1 MSGYR
6 FSFNVKDDH
15 MAKSLGLALP
25 ISTRHSVE
33 ICKEVRGKK
42 LEKAKSFLEAVIAM
56 KTPVR
61 FRRYNKDVGHKP
73 KVGPGRYPIKACTH
87 ILDMIKS
94 AESNALYKGL
104 NVNSLFLV
112 HISAQAAARTWRY
125 GRHTRRRNKRTNIEV
140 VLEEKDISQRQKVQ
154 QRQQKPNK
162 TAEPAK
168 AQKPEEKKEPEKKP
182 AQEKGSKQV
191 PEKVKEKDKKKSPAE
206 DKKKETAKPKKEDKK
221 QDEKKPE
228 SDKVQKK

>member
-33 ICKEVRGKK
+33 ICKEIRGKK
-42 LEKAKSFLEAVIAM
+42 LEKAKSFLESVIAM
-56 KTPVR
+56 KSPVR

-73 KVGPGRYPIKACTH
+73 KVGPGRYPVKACAH
-87 ILDMIKS
+87 ILDVVKS

-140 VLEEKDISQRQKVQ
+140 VLEEKEIQERQKAN
-154 QRQQKPNK
+154 QRQQKKKKP
-162 TAEPAK
+162 AEPAN
-168 AQKPEEKKEPEKKP
+168 AHKPEEKKQPEKKP
-182 AQEKGSKQV
+182 AQETVSKQE
-191 PEKVKEKDKKKSPAE
+191 PKKAEEKEKEKASVQDRKQEKPKADKAEQKQDKKKA
-206 DKKKETAKPKKEDKK
+206 DKK
-221 QDEKKPE
+221 
-228 SDKVQKK
+228 KVQKK